1 MSTYEFIVSMVGFL
15 VICVLGTLMTCRNT
29 KSQRERTFV
38 LKAAGWQAVLG
49 FGILSAYYYFQW
61 NKPLLVYAVVL
72 ATWAPIMFWI
82 ERRVQRIGTQQN
94 DTDT

>member
-15 VICVLGTLMTCRNT
+15 VICVLGTLMTCRKA

-61 NKPLLVYAVVL
+61 NKPFLVFAVVL

-82 ERRVQRIGTQQN
+82 DRRARQIRVQQD
-94 DTDT
+94 DTDA